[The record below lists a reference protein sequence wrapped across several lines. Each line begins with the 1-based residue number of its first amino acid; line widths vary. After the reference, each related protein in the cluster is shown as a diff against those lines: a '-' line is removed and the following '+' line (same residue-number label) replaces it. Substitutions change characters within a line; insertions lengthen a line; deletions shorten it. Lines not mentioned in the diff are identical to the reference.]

1 MVLQKDEANSVEQEQ
16 TKSIVYWCM
25 LKTVISSLTG

>member
-16 TKSIVYWCM
+16 TKYCLLMYVENCHH
-25 LKTVISSLTG
+25 